1 MAVIVF
7 VFVFIFLKKM
17 RTVCSFWSLCSVCFG
32 SKLNFD
38 TLEGVLG
45 ECQYFEIT

>member
-1 MAVIVF
+1 MLNKYGGDCLF
-7 VFVFIFLKKM
+7 CFLFEKI

-45 ECQYFEIT
+45 EC